1 MRRVVLALA
10 AVTALAAAVPAAAEP
25 SPRAC
30 LGQTLKTEV
39 GTAEFGQGTAQEAVA
54 AHPFGTNVVSGLAHC
69 P

>member
-1 MRRVVLALA
+1 VRRIIIA
-10 AVTALAAAVPAAAEP
+10 AFTMGALAAASAASAA

-39 GTAEFGQGTAQEAVA
+39 GTAEFGHGTANEAQTA
-54 AHPFGTNVVSGLAHC
+54 RPFGTNVVSPLAHC